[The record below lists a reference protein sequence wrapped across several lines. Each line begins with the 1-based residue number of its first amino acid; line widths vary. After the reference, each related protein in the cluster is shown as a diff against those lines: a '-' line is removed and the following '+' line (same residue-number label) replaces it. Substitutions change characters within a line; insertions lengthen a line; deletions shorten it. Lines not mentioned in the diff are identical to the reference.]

1 MSDERADCP
10 ADLRLRA
17 SDTERDVVAGRLR
30 EAHAEGR
37 LTVEE
42 FSERLDLRSR
52 VPGRGRPGLLLA
64 GLGGRT
70 VGRGA
75 AGPHAGRWPSPG
87 RGVTA
92 VTAGPSGFA
101 FRPGVT

>member
-1 MSDERADCP
+1 MSDERADRA

-42 FSERLDLRSR
+42 FSERLDAA
-52 VPGRGRPGLLLA
+52 RGEA
-64 GLGGRT
+64 
-70 VGRGA
+70 
-75 AGPHAGRWPSPG
+75 
-87 RGVTA
+87 
-92 VTAGPSGFA
+92 
-101 FRPGVT
+101 